1 MEKLLIS
8 RPALSWLLPCALAAV
23 QFPVHAHPID
33 LRVNFIAESASPA
46 DIHRASD
53 DSGSLFPAGRGGA
66 ARVPPDGLPQGAPV
80 PDVAAPGNVGIPPA
94 VKADVIG
101 RNGGPMVFRGMAAL
115 LSWLRN
121 KSFARQIAWLHR
133 MLGIPA
139 TYARLQG
146 LPLHPEARTLVS
158 VGPDIY
164 QRDQRLLPPAAAA
177 WRAMAAAVAAD
188 GVELQLVSAFR
199 PVDYQA
205 VILRRKLDQ
214 GQTIDDVLRSSAAP
228 GYSEHHS
235 GRAVDL
241 AAPGYPVLEE
251 EFERSAAFAW
261 LSQRATEFG
270 FRMTYPRG
278 NPHGVAYEPW
288 HWTWRGTP
296 SNPYAAVMTR

>member
-1 MEKLLIS
+1 MGKPVFS
-8 RPALSWLLPCALAAV
+8 WSVFSWLLPCALAAV
-23 QFPVHAHPID
+23 HFPVHAHPIG
-33 LRVNFIAESASPA
+33 LKVNFIAESNSPA
-46 DIHRASD
+46 DLHDARE
-53 DSGSLFPAGRGGA
+53 DSGRLFPAGRVGTAGA
-66 ARVPPDGLPQGAPV
+66 RRDRLPPGAPAPV
-80 PDVAAPGNVGIPPA
+80 AAAPGNEKILPA
-94 VKADVIG
+94 VKPGAIA

-139 TYARLQG
+139 TYAHLHG
-146 LPLHPEARTLVS
+146 LPLHPEARGLVS

-164 QRDQRLLPPAAAA
+164 RRDQRLLPPAAAA
-177 WRAMAAAVAAD
+177 WRAMAAAAAAD

-214 GQTIDDVLRSSAAP
+214 GQPIDDVLRMSAAP

-241 AAPGYPVLEE
+241 TAPGYPVLEV

-261 LSQRATEFG
+261 LGRRAAEFG
-270 FRMTYPRG
+270 FRMSYPRG
-278 NPHGVAYEPW
+278 NSHGVSYEPW
-288 HWTWRGTP
+288 HWTWRGTA
-296 SNPYAAVMTR
+296 NNAYAAWAPR